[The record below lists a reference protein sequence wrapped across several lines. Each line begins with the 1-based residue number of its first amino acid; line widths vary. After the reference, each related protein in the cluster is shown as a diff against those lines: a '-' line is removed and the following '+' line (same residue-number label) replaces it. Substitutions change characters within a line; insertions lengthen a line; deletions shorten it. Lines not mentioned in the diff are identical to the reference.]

1 MEFFSMA
8 NADAMKFLK
17 LAQGDLDEALR
28 TIELKGFRPSTSGF
42 LLQQAAEKALKAW
55 LYEMQG
61 VAPFLHDIAALL
73 EALEAYGV
81 ETEPFSALV
90 ALNQFAVQYRYE
102 QLPQTIIIDLNCLA
116 NLCSQLVTSVER
128 LLGAE
133 R

>member
-1 MEFFSMA
+1 MA

-28 TIELKGFRPSTSGF
+28 TMELKGFRPSTSGF

-73 EALEAYGV
+73 EALEAHGV

-102 QLPQTIIIDLNCLA
+102 QLPQTIIIDLNDLA
-116 NLCSQLVTSVER
+116 NLCSLLVSSVER

>member
-28 TIELKGFRPSTSGF
+28 TIELQGFHPSTSGF

-102 QLPQTIIIDLNCLA
+102 QLPHTIIIDLNCLA

>member
-42 LLQQAAEKALKAW
+42 LLQQAAEKALKVW

-61 VAPFLHDIAALL
+61 VAPFLHDIAVLL

-116 NLCSQLVTSVER
+116 NLCSHLVTSVER